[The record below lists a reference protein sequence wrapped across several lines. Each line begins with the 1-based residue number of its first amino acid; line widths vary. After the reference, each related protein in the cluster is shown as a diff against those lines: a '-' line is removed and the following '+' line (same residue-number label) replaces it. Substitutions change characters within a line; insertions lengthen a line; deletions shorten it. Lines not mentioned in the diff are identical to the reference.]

1 MRKYVQI
8 HVHVVEKNMF
18 VPCIIQDKILSYIFA
33 IKHQL
38 KHVFINMMLM
48 ITIKPL
54 YIYSHWY
61 FYFQSYLDMCHTL
74 VDRSLYYFTS
84 KGRLTAREPME
95 IETS

>member
-8 HVHVVEKNMF
+8 YVHVVEKNMF

-38 KHVFINMMLM
+38 KHVFINMMLI

-54 YIYSHWY
+54 YIYSH
-61 FYFQSYLDMCHTL
+61 
-74 VDRSLYYFTS
+74 
-84 KGRLTAREPME
+84 
-95 IETS
+95 